1 MLKKRIEVSQRDNGS
16 QEVIENNRKKLI
28 MHCEVPRTRK
38 DLMFLLDMSSKKT
51 FFRLYLRPLLES
63 GNLRMTSPEQPSV
76 STQKYVRVLRY

>member
-38 DLMFLLDMSSKKT
+38 DLMFLLDMSSKKP
-51 FFRLYLRPLLES
+51 FS
-63 GNLRMTSPEQPSV
+63 GFISGRCWNQAT
-76 STQKYVRVLRY
+76 